1 MAACCVSLTTFQECQ
16 EWPGPGD
23 TAGQLA
29 LTTLLRGANT
39 GGNTGGNRRR
49 KLKYEGAAD
58 CYCILTS
65 MTLFYSTNFNTYNR
79 LFVLRP
85 QCLTGRWIKSPAIWI
100 IITGQYFQDCE
111 ERLVVLGRWVPPA
124 TASFARLYKCRLTED
139 QARKDK
145 DELNTVNWYCN

>member
-29 LTTLLRGANT
+29 LTTLLT

-85 QCLTGRWIKSPAIWI
+85 QCLTGRWIKSKCNIEYPVS
-100 IITGQYFQDCE
+100 ITVQYFQDCE
-111 ERLVVLGRWVPPA
+111 EWWEVPALWVHPD

-145 DELNTVNWYCN
+145 DELNTVLVH